1 MPLQILIK
9 ENTMKLTTT
18 FWSEKIEE
26 FDNLLYI
33 NGATKEIMFQT
44 KLGDALETYNFFK
57 NIAHFAKT
65 KQVLKTVDNICWNNE
80 IYYQFAVQ
88 AENKIIP
95 IKWFDIVLNEKVK
108 ISHDIA
114 FETTLIHKNEIQIS
128 FGRFPLSSQRKYP
141 KYREFNIKSRAYK
154 YIANQIKKA
163 KFR

>member
-9 ENTMKLTTT
+9 ENLMKLTTT

-26 FDNLLYI
+26 FENLLYI
-33 NGATKEIMFQT
+33 NGSTKEIMFQT
-44 KLGDALETYNFFK
+44 KLGDSLETYNFFK
-57 NIAHFAKT
+57 NIARFVKT

-88 AENKIIP
+88 AEDKIIP
-95 IKWFDIVLNEKVK
+95 IKWFDLVINEKVT

-114 FETTLIHKNEIQIS
+114 FETTLINKNGLEVP
-128 FGRFPLSSQRKYP
+128 FGKFPLLSKRKYS

-154 YIANQIKKA
+154 YIANQIQKN
-163 KFR
+163 KF